1 MTVLADPPRPRH
13 SRDGCHARNARHW
26 RRHLRHSLQARL
38 VLLFLLLALGI
49 SGLFF
54 AATRE
59 FFSTGWR
66 DLARPLVADYLD
78 RLASEIGSPPDVA
91 RASAI
96 AARLP
101 LSIRIDGPQVQWAS
115 HPQRHEHGPHDD
127 RFRDGLIRQ
136 TADGHQIRFGL
147 GDWRWANRPRWQG
160 WLVLAGLLALTAGA
174 YAVVRRLFR
183 PLDDIRAGAL
193 RYGQGD
199 FSQPIP
205 LRRRDEL
212 GELGTEVNRMAS
224 GLQHMLDGQRGLL
237 LAISHELRSP
247 LTRARLHAELL
258 ADGPQRSALLRDLGL
273 MRDLVSD
280 LLEAERLAVG
290 AAALQ
295 RAPTDLNALVQDLV
309 AAQFADSAVA
319 LRLDPALPPLWL
331 DRVRLQ
337 LLVRN
342 LLDNALRHGAGTAV
356 LLTTEHGISDRSD
369 TGNRKGA
376 IRLTVR
382 DYGPGVDPAQLPR
395 LTEAFY
401 RPDAARTRASGGVGL
416 GLSLCQRVATSH
428 GGSLE
433 VRNAQPGLA
442 VSLVLPVSCASPP
455 AAAIN
460 PPAAP
465 A

>member
-1 MTVLADPPRPRH
+1 MAPGRCAHRAPR
-13 SRDGCHARNARHW
+13 
-26 RRHLRHSLQARL
+26 
-38 VLLFLLLALGI
+38 ALGI
-49 SGLFF
+49 TALFF
-54 AATRE
+54 GVTRE
-59 FFSTGWR
+59 LFSTGWR

-91 RASAI
+91 RAKSI

-101 LSIRIDGPQVQWAS
+101 LSIRIDGPLVQWAS
-115 HPQRHEHGPHDD
+115 HPQRQDHGL
-127 RFRDGLIRQ
+127 RDGRMRGGPPDGAADRDGDGARDTLLRR
-136 TADGHQIRFGL
+136 TADGHRIRFGL
-147 GDWRWANRPRWQG
+147 GDWRWAARPSWHG
-160 WLVLAGLLALTAGA
+160 WLVLGGLLALTAGA

-199 FSQPIP
+199 FSQAIP

-212 GELGTEVNRMAS
+212 GELGAQVNRMAS

-295 RAPTDLNALVQDLV
+295 RAPTDLNALVQDLL
-309 AAQFADSAVA
+309 AAQFADRGVT
-319 LRLDPALPPLWL
+319 LQLDPALPPLWL

-342 LLDNALRHGAGTAV
+342 LLDNALRHGSATAV
-356 LLTTEHGISDRSD
+356 VLRTERDAAGV
-369 TGNRKGA
+369 

-382 DYGPGVDPAQLPR
+382 DHGPGVDPAQLPR
-395 LTEAFY
+395 LTDAFY
-401 RPDAARTRASGGVGL
+401 RPDAARTRGGGGVGGVGL
-416 GLSLCQRVATSH
+416 GLSLCQRVASSH

-433 VRNAQPGLA
+433 LRNARPGLT
-442 VSLVLPVSCASPP
+442 VSLVLPAASAKPP
-455 AAAIN
+455 AAGLN
-460 PPAAP
+460 QPAAP

>member
-1 MTVLADPPRPRH
+1 MTVAAGGPGPAGQAGQAAPAYSTHRWRH
-13 SRDGCHARNARHW
+13 R
-26 RRHLRHSLQARL
+26 LRHSLQARL

-59 FFSTGWR
+59 LFSTGWR

-78 RLASEIGSPPDVA
+78 RLAAEIGSPPDVA
-91 RASAI
+91 RARAI
-96 AARLP
+96 TTRLP

-115 HPQRHEHGPHDD
+115 HPQRHGHGPPDQALHDGAGD
-127 RFRDGLIRQ
+127 VPGDGPHGRLSDGLIRQ

-147 GDWRWANRPRWQG
+147 GDWRWAERPRWHG

-199 FSQPIP
+199 FSQTIP

-212 GELGTEVNRMAS
+212 GELAAQINTMAS

-258 ADGPQRSALLRDLGL
+258 ADGPERKALLRDLGL

-290 AAALQ
+290 GAALQ
-295 RAPTDLNALVQDLV
+295 RAPTDMNALVQDLV
-309 AAQFADSAVA
+309 AAQFADSGV
-319 LRLDPALPPLWL
+319 LLQLGQALPLLWL
-331 DRVRLQ
+331 DRARLQ

-356 LLTTEHGISDRSD
+356 LLRTERDAAGVV
-369 TGNRKGA
+369 
-376 IRLTVR
+376 RLTVR
-382 DYGPGVDPAQLPR
+382 DHGPGVDPNQLPR
-395 LTEAFY
+395 LSDAFY

-416 GLSLCQRVATSH
+416 GLSLCQRVASSH
-428 GGSLE
+428 GGSL
-433 VRNAQPGLA
+433 VLRNAQPGLA
-442 VSLVLPVSCASPP
+442 VSLVLPATCASPP
-455 AAAIN
+455 
-460 PPAAP
+460 
-465 A
+465 